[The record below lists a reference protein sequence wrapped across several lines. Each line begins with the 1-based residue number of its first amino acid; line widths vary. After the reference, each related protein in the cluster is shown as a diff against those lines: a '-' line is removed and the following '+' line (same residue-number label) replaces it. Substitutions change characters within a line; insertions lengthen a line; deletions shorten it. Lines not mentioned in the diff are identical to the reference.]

1 MGGFFQGLFFRG
13 SKIRLLMRILNDE
26 LAFCA
31 VKLQESRPDSPV
43 LPANFLQKLN
53 HHAHSGEGHGL
64 GGGGHGAACC

>member
-1 MGGFFQGLFFRG
+1 MGGFFKNFF
-13 SKIRLLMRILNDE
+13 SRLDDKTTHENDE

-31 VKLQESRPDSPV
+31 VKLRESRPGSPV